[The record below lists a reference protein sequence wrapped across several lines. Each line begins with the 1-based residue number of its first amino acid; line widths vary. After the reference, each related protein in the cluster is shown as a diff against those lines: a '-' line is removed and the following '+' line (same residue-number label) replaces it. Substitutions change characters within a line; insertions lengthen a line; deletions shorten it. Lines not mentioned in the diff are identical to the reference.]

1 MIKKVIL
8 RILLVITLV
17 VVGLVLKMAL
27 SNPVLPDIDTSQSEN
42 GIVPMPEHVDEVFKY
57 FDRYT
62 KVMAP
67 NGKPIHM
74 VAEKGYSDKQMLY
87 ARKILVNHLPDV
99 PGSAYGADKSAIHV
113 RCHYGV
119 LPGSIR

>member
-1 MIKKVIL
+1 MIKKVVL
-8 RILLVITLV
+8 RILLVIALV
-17 VVGLVLKMAL
+17 VVGLVLKIAL

-42 GIVPMPEHVDEVFKY
+42 GIVPMPDQVDDVFKY

-74 VAEKGYSDKQMLY
+74 VAEKVRFSD
-87 ARKILVNHLPDV
+87 RIVNRELME
-99 PGSAYGADKSAIHV
+99 
-113 RCHYGV
+113 
-119 LPGSIR
+119 